1 MKISIDREGCIS
13 CGNCWTICPEVFEEN
28 PDDNKSEVVPKYR
41 SEVMLGEGQVQKDQ
55 EECAKKASAD
65 CPAQVIA
72 IT

>member
-41 SEVMLGEGQVQKDQ
+41 SLRKVGGGAIGE
-55 EECAKKASAD
+55 
-65 CPAQVIA
+65 
-72 IT
+72 